1 MVGERGWKHVAWV
14 ALFVLP
20 GLSALLIFIIGPI
33 LTSLVLT
40 LFEWDLLTDPQFV
53 GVDNFRRLLTDD
65 DF

>member
-14 ALFVLP
+14 ALFV
-20 GLSALLIFIIGPI
+20 LLIFIIGPI